1 MDLQRE
7 RRRSLNSLSL
17 CGTGAIGLGLWSV
30 IKTIMTFFANRNY
43 IAEMISD
50 IYTNSGVSKEEVSL
64 KAVAFITYLLISAF
78 LVLVFSIHLY
88 VGKCANA
95 EAKKGKK
102 RYLYLIIALLAG
114 FLYIY
119 SCYLGILSIRDLTFN
134 EASLTDDINNS
145 IYQIAEFLLDLS
157 SAGVLLALFFSAI
170 RSRILSNMIS
180 KQEAAHEH

>member
-7 RRRSLNSLSL
+7 LRRSLNSLSL

-50 IYTNSGVSKEEVSL
+50 IYTNSGVSEKEVSY
-64 KAVAFITYLLISAF
+64 KAVAFITYLIILAF
-78 LVLVFSIHLY
+78 LVLVFSIRLY

-134 EASLTDDINNS
+134 EASLSDDINNF
-145 IYQIAEFLLDLS
+145 IDQIAEFLLDLS

-180 KQEAAHEH
+180 KQEVAHEH

>member
-50 IYTNSGVSKEEVSL
+50 IYTNSGVSEEEVSL
-64 KAVAFITYLLISAF
+64 KAVAFITYLLILAF

-95 EAKKGKK
+95 EAKKGK
-102 RYLYLIIALLAG
+102 
-114 FLYIY
+114 
-119 SCYLGILSIRDLTFN
+119 S
-134 EASLTDDINNS
+134 
-145 IYQIAEFLLDLS
+145 
-157 SAGVLLALFFSAI
+157 GVLYPLIFRSAI
-170 RSRILSNMIS
+170 FRSGSGFH
-180 KQEAAHEH
+180 A